1 MERLLDQV
9 QQKKALSILDGGG
22 PGFMRGDGSGASFGT
37 GMSPGRSVRR
47 VRGLQERAGSERPRP
62 CVDDGEIDTGAWAFG
77 TKGTLLEGAGNPGSG
92 TGGGWV
98 PAPQVVPGMTQKLFQ
113 PLRFEDLLQA
123 RQATTSVVRY
133 ASKAPPRVRQ
143 PAWPRVA

>member
-1 MERLLDQV
+1 MFVASEGYKSV
-9 QQKKALSILDGGG
+9 QDPSA
-22 PGFMRGDGSGASFGT
+22 RG
-37 GMSPGRSVRR
+37 
-47 VRGLQERAGSERPRP
+47 RAWTT
-62 CVDDGEIDTGAWAFG
+62 GEIDTGAWAFG